1 MDTSENKD
9 ISMRRVVFLYWRQ
22 MEMFKRWF
30 LESGRMAD
38 SHTLQPLNRQDR
50 FGIPSLHPVPMNNNL
65 AFSEE
70 FDLSIS

>member
-1 MDTSENKD
+1 
-9 ISMRRVVFLYWRQ
+9 
-22 MEMFKRWF
+22 MFKRWF

-50 FGIPSLHPVPMNNNL
+50 FGIPSLQPVPMNNNL